1 MEHYKIFKLLNNSN
15 VSKFLTKKWIE
26 ANDLSSGQNS
36 VNRIIKLKTSMLRL
50 GLSDYSNAYIVV
62 KGTIT
67 VQGMMKMIADDNNK
81 KEIKTI
87 L

>member
-1 MEHYKIFKLLNNSN
+1 
-15 VSKFLTKKWIE
+15 
-26 ANDLSSGQNS
+26 
-36 VNRIIKLKTSMLRL
+36 MLRL
-50 GLSDYSNAYIVV
+50 GLSDYSNTYIVV

-67 VQGMMKMIADDNNK
+67 VQGMMKMIADDNDK

>member
-1 MEHYKIFKLLNNSN
+1 M
-15 VSKFLTKKWIE
+15 IE

-36 VNRIIKLKTSMLRL
+36 VNRIIKFKTSMLRL

>member
-1 MEHYKIFKLLNNSN
+1 M
-15 VSKFLTKKWIE
+15 IE

-36 VNRIIKLKTSMLRL
+36 VNRIIKFKTSLLRL
-50 GLSDYSNAYIVV
+50 GLSDYSNTYIVV

>member
-15 VSKFLTKKWIE
+15 VSKFLTKKGIE

>member
-1 MEHYKIFKLLNNSN
+1 M
-15 VSKFLTKKWIE
+15 IE

-36 VNRIIKLKTSMLRL
+36 VNRIIKFKTSMLRL
-50 GLSDYSNAYIVV
+50 GLSDYSNTYIVV

-67 VQGMMKMIADDNNK
+67 VQGRMKMIADDNNK

>member
-1 MEHYKIFKLLNNSN
+1 M
-15 VSKFLTKKWIE
+15 IE

-36 VNRIIKLKTSMLRL
+36 VNRIIKFKTSMLRL
-50 GLSDYSNAYIVV
+50 GLSDYSNTYIVV

-67 VQGMMKMIADDNNK
+67 VQGMMKMIADDNDK

>member
-1 MEHYKIFKLLNNSN
+1 M
-15 VSKFLTKKWIE
+15 IE

-36 VNRIIKLKTSMLRL
+36 VNRIIKFKTSMLRL
-50 GLSDYSNAYIVV
+50 GLSDYSNTYIVV